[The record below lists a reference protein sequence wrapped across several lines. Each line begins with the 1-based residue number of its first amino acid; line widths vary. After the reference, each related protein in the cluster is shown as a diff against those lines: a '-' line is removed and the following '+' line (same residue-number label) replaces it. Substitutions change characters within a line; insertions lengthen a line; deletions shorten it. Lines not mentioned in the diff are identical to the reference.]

1 MSSVGSGAWAVL
13 LITPALLMRMVTLPN
28 ASSAV
33 LTTASPSVTEELFT
47 TALPPAAFTLQYLV
61 GSVLGSDTRALSDLI
76 HNLLRGL
83 LIKVVYNNI
92 CASRSELQGV
102 TVYDIT
108 GVLVVSELDRKV
120 DGCGA
125 YTLPR
130 PPPAPVTTTVWPLNE
145 SWDIVEGSGEI

>member
-1 MSSVGSGAWAVL
+1 MEFM
-13 LITPALLMRMVTLPN
+13 IRHTLCN
-28 ASSAV
+28 
-33 LTTASPSVTEELFT
+33 
-47 TALPPAAFTLQYLV
+47 
-61 GSVLGSDTRALSDLI
+61 LI
-76 HNLLRGL
+76 HNLLRGF

-92 CASRSELQGV
+92 CASRSELQGI

-108 GVLVVSELDRKV
+108 GVLVLSELDRKV
-120 DGCGA
+120 DGCGT